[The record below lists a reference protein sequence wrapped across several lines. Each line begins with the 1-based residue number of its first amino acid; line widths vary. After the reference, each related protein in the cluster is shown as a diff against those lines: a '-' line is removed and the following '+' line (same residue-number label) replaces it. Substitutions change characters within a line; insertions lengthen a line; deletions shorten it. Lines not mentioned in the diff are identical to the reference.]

1 MLNNLFKVC
10 WKWKILTS
18 FVTSDVLVSL
28 LQRNVKKPKNS
39 MGERGGGLGQRSDQ
53 AVLGLSCARKLLK
66 YFVML
71 PIFRKVLNLVLFY
84 SFFSLLF
91 IKIMCITIKSSW
103 HFEELNLL
111 MKSKKSFLSFLI
123 IINFLNFYNAHILR
137 WGFHIKKMNLR
148 EH

>member
-1 MLNNLFKVC
+1 MLKVKNSDIIC
-10 WKWKILTS
+10 YKWRLS
-18 FVTSDVLVSL
+18 FFVT
-28 LQRNVKKPKNS
+28 KKCQKTQKFD
-39 MGERGGGLGQRSDQ
+39 GGKEGGGGGLGQRSDQ
-53 AVLGLSCARKLLK
+53 AVLELSCARKILK

-103 HFEELNLL
+103 HFEELNLV